1 MSSKPLSPADISHPR
16 LMLKIQETVFV
27 FLNCDAISEEGNA
40 PGLIALLRNL
50 ADKANRPVISLQTE
64 VNPLSDPQLRACYSK
79 PMSRQFL
86 LVGAPDHPAFA
97 SLAFT
102 ALEVG
107 FDVFATSGSFA
118 GNMPMGVTLYR
129 LISAGVVLLPPH
141 AALYEL
147 EISLSRETRTSKSKK

>member
-1 MSSKPLSPADISHPR
+1 MPSKPLSLADIPHPR
-16 LMLKIQETVFV
+16 LMLKVQETVFV
-27 FLNCDAISEEGNA
+27 FLNCDAVSEESNV

-50 ADKANRPVISLQTE
+50 ADKANRPVLTLQAE
-64 VNPLSDPQLRACYSK
+64 VNPLSDPQLRACFSE
-79 PMSRQFL
+79 PTSRQFL

-97 SLAFT
+97 SLAFM

-107 FDVFATSGSFA
+107 FDVFATSGTFA

-129 LISAGVVLLPPH
+129 LITAGVVLLPPH

-147 EISLSRETRTSKSKK
+147 EISLSHETKTSKL